1 MNQASESN
9 LKSVEDIS
17 EIRKSEEF
25 ILDGRRVVLL
35 DTPGFD
41 YIDTTDLEVMA
52 SLTGFL
58 NKSYV
63 NTCICVCSWVL
74 LTTIFRY
81 PAGTQLAG
89 IIYVHDICDHR
100 YRGFSARSLRTLREL
115 CGTETL
121 MGVTIATNMWGRI
134 TPELGEARE
143 QELKENFLKA
153 AIEQGAQLCRY
164 YDNPESARAI
174 LREILKNLPVV
185 DLEVQ
190 PGPNDENRAA
200 GQAEAAEPKQ
210 EIRNAERG
218 RQKETRELE
227 NMRWAKA
234 EENEES

>member
-1 MNQASESN
+1 M
-9 LKSVEDIS
+9 EDIS

-58 NKSYV
+58 DKSYV
-63 NTCICVCSWVL
+63 NTCIYVCSWVL

-190 PGPNDENRAA
+190 PEPNDENRAA

-210 EIRNAERG
+210 EIHNAERG
-218 RQKETRELE
+218 RQKEARELE

>member
-63 NTCICVCSWVL
+63 NTCIYVCSWVP